1 MNLKAINKIA
11 PLISYINKDDRI
23 SLAMLIS
30 ADTSVEA
37 LHDLTYEI
45 EDSSGLALEASMTS
59 PMASQDVHLF
69 EMTFA

>member
-11 PLISYINKDDRI
+11 PLISYIDDGTRI
-23 SLAMLIS
+23 ALAMIIS
-30 ADTSVEA
+30 ASTSEQA
-37 LHDLTYEI
+37 LHDLTHEI
-45 EDSSGLALEASMTS
+45 EDTTGLELEASITS